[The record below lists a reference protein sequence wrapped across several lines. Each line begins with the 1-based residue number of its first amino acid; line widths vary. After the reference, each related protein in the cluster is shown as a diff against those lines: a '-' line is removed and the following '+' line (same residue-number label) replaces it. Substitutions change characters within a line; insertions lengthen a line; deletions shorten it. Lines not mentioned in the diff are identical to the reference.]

1 MFLINAGLIIGIVVI
16 CIIVLTI
23 IVYLIT
29 RIRIVEQTSKYIIE
43 RLGAYHATWN
53 VGIHFLL
60 PFVDRVASVVSMK
73 EQVKDFDPQPV
84 ITKDNVTMQI
94 DTVVFYTVL
103 DPKLYTYGVENP
115 IFAIEKLSAT
125 TLRNII
131 GELELDATLTSRDI
145 INSKMR
151 SILDEATDPWG
162 IKVNRVEVKNIL
174 PPQDIR
180 DSMERQM
187 RAERERREKILLAE
201 GDKRSKILQA
211 EGDKESQILRAEA
224 EKLAMIKKAEGEA
237 ESILKVKQAEA
248 EGVKVL
254 REAEAAGLVLLRDAK
269 ASQEVL
275 TMLSYEA
282 LEKVADGKATKL
294 IIPSNVQDLVSNIST
309 ISEVLKDNK
318 EDKKQ

>member
-1 MFLINAGLIIGIVVI
+1 MFLVNAGAIAGVIVVCVVI
-16 CIIVLTI
+16 LAVII
-23 IVYLIT
+23 YLIT
-29 RIRIVEQTSKYIIE
+29 RIRIVEQTSKYIVE
-43 RLGAYHATWN
+43 RLGAYHTTWN
-53 VGIHFLL
+53 VGIHFLM

-248 EGVKVL
+248 EGIKVL
-254 REAEAAGLVLLRDAK
+254 REAEAKGLELLK
-269 ASQEVL
+269 NASASKEVL

-282 LEKVADGKATKL
+282 MQKIADGKATKL
-294 IIPSNVQDLVSNIST
+294 IIPSNMQDLVGNIST
-309 ISEVLKDNK
+309 IAEVMK
-318 EDKKQ
+318 EEKPKE

>member
-16 CIIVLTI
+16 CIIALTI

-60 PFVDRVASVVSMK
+60 PFVDKVASVVSMK

-318 EDKKQ
+318 EDKK